1 MTQMLVYLGNYA
13 AILHFLIQKDALIQ
27 INFMMMEGLFC
38 RPAAVISRNF

>member
-27 INFMMMEGLFC
+27 INIMMEGLFC
-38 RPAAVISRNF
+38 FLTAVISRNF